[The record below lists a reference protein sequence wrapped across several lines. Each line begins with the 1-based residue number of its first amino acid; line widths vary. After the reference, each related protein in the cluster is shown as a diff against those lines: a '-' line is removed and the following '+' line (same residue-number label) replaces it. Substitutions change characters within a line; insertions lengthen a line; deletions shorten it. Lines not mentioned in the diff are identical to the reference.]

1 MDYEM
6 RLPNGVSE
14 QTLANVIQEFE
25 VELKHTDFGPVLIG
39 NPDELENARDFIVKS
54 LNERLNQLS
63 NEKKD

>member
-1 MDYEM
+1 MDYEL

-39 NPDELENARDFIVKS
+39 TADELENAKDFIVKS
-54 LNERLNQLS
+54 INERLHQLS
-63 NEKKD
+63 NKD